1 VKAAFPFA
9 ARNADELNLDE
20 GDVIKVLRQEDEHWW
35 VGEMRDGR
43 QGYFPAS
50 YTTMIGKTFYSKVDL
65 ASSVRRG
72 GGFPEGVAL
81 LGSLLKA
88 PSPGNYFEI

>member
-1 VKAAFPFA
+1 MNSLPITLQVKAAYPFA

-35 VGEMRDGR
+35 VGEMKDAR

-50 YTTMIGKTFYSKVDL
+50 YTVMIGK
-65 ASSVRRG
+65 
-72 GGFPEGVAL
+72 
-81 LGSLLKA
+81 
-88 PSPGNYFEI
+88 I

>member
-1 VKAAFPFA
+1 MIAAIAKRELVNSLPITLQVKAAYPFA

-35 VGEMRDGR
+35 VGEMEDGR

-50 YTTMIGKTFYSKVDL
+50 YTVMIGK
-65 ASSVRRG
+65 
-72 GGFPEGVAL
+72 
-81 LGSLLKA
+81 
-88 PSPGNYFEI
+88 I